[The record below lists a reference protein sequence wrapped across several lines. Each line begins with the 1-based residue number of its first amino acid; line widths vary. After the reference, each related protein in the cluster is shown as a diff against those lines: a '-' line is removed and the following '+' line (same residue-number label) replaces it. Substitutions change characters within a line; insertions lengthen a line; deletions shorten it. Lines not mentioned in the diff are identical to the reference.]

1 MEPGKKNYKKSF
13 RENNT
18 FRRLR
23 KRYIIAFLA
32 IAGSIILSEVLVQ
45 IYLNKQLNDSRVVN
59 LAGRQRMLSQKLTKE
74 ILLLQFDSTAT
85 LRSHRIREIKQ
96 VLDSWNA
103 THTGLMNGS
112 DSLMLSGEGNSMV
125 DSMYQIIQPHYEAI
139 NRSASQILIQLD
151 DSLNTPFEAFEGQT
165 AAVLLH
171 EPHFLSGM
179 DRIVLLYDQEAQ
191 QKVAWLKRLE
201 LILLFVALGILGF
214 EIAFIFIP
222 TTLEVKSVINDLL
235 ISEKKAKKYAE
246 EVSVLYNTLKKSHKD
261 LADINYALDQASV
274 FAKADKNGKIVYVS
288 NKFTQLTGFSHQELK
303 THITTFVESAVHEPG
318 FLQKAFAIVS
328 QGDIW
333 HDQIKLIRKD
343 GEGVWLDITIVP
355 VVNSRFEFIQ
365 FIVLCSDITDKKIAD
380 DYYRKLDK
388 QQFDEQIREQRMR
401 SSLILEGQEDE
412 RSRISKDIHDGIG
425 QLLTG
430 LKFQIE
436 AINFSDA
443 TKAEYKLSEL
453 KDLVKKIISEVRRVS
468 FFLTPGVLEDY
479 GLAPAVNKLVT
490 ETRKYTDTALLFNN
504 ITGFNMRLD
513 SRKEI
518 NLYRIIQEAVNNAIK
533 YAEANSIKISFY
545 HDKKKLTI
553 IIQDDGKGF
562 VTKDVLNLEDK
573 SKTQGLYN
581 MQERAMYAGGKIEIY
596 SKEGEGTNIYLQ
608 TPY

>member
-1 MEPGKKNYKKSF
+1 MEPGKENYKKSF

-32 IAGSIILSEVLVQ
+32 ITCAIILSEVLVQ
-45 IYLNKQLNDSRVVN
+45 VYLDKQVNDSRVVN

-74 ILLLQFDSTAT
+74 LLLLRFDSTKA
-85 LRSHRIREIKQ
+85 LRDIRIQEVRQ
-96 VLDSWNA
+96 VLDSWNI
-103 THTGLMNGS
+103 THTGLSAGS
-112 DSLMLSGEGNSMV
+112 DSLKLSGAGSATV
-125 DSMYQIIQPHYEAI
+125 DSIYNIIQSHYQAI
-139 NRSASQILIQLD
+139 NLNAAQILAQLK
-151 DSLNTPFEAFEGQT
+151 DSVSTPFEAFESEIST
-165 AAVLLH
+165 ILFH
-171 EPHFLSGM
+171 EPVFLSGM
-179 DRIVLLYDQEAQ
+179 DKIVLLYDQEAR

-222 TTLEVKSVINDLL
+222 TTLEVKSVINDLQ

-246 EVSVLYNTLKKSHKD
+246 EVSGLYNTLKKSHKD

-333 HDQIKLIRKD
+333 HDQIKLFRKD
-343 GEGVWLDITIVP
+343 GDSVWLDMTIVP

-388 QQFDEQIREQRMR
+388 QQFDEQIKEQRMR

-436 AINFSDA
+436 AINFSDP
-443 TKAEYKLSEL
+443 TKAEQKLSEL

-490 ETRKYTDTALLFNN
+490 ETRKYTHTALLFNN

>member
-1 MEPGKKNYKKSF
+1 MQKKEEIVSKANGN
-13 RENNT
+13 NNT
-18 FRRLR
+18 FKKLR
-23 KRYIIAFLA
+23 KLYIIAFLA
-32 IAGSIILSEVLVQ
+32 IAVPFLLSEILVQ
-45 IYLNKQLNDSRVVN
+45 EYLNHQVNDSRVIN
-59 LAGRQRMLSQKLTKE
+59 LAGRQRMLSQKLTKDV
-74 ILLLQFDSTAT
+74 LLL
-85 LRSHRIREIKQ
+85 RSDTT
-96 VLDSWNA
+96 LDSRTQRIHEINKSSTLWNT
-103 THTGLMNGS
+103 THEGLMNGV
-112 DSLMLSGEGNSMV
+112 DSLDLARAGEPEVIEIYKIIHPLNLGINNSLLKIREGLKANPLTSY
-125 DSMYQIIQPHYEAI
+125 DYFEKEIDIIL
-139 NRSASQILIQLD
+139 R
-151 DSLNTPFEAFEGQT
+151 
-165 AAVLLH
+165 H
-171 EPHFLSGM
+171 EPQYLASM
-179 DRIVLLYDQEAQ
+179 DELVFLYDAEARE
-191 QKVAWLKRLE
+191 KVAWLKKLE
-201 LILLFVALGILGF
+201 LILLVIAFGILVL
-214 EIAFIFIP
+214 EMIFIFVP
-222 TTLEVKSVINDLL
+222 TSREVKEVIKSLEF
-235 ISEKKAKKYAE
+235 SEKKARKYAE
-246 EVSVLYNTLKKSHKD
+246 EVSGLYNTLKKSHKD

-303 THITTFVESAVHEPG
+303 THITNFVDSTVHEPD
-318 FLQKAFAIVS
+318 FLKKAFEVVN

-333 HDQIKLIRKD
+333 HDQIRMVRKD
-343 GEGVWLDITIVP
+343 GEGVWLDMTIVP

-365 FIVLCSDITDKKIAD
+365 FIVLCSDITDKKVAD

-388 QQFDEQIREQRMR
+388 KNFDEQIKEQRMR

-436 AINFSDA
+436 AINFSDID
-443 TKAEYKLSEL
+443 KAEHKLSEL
-453 KDLVKKIISEVRRVS
+453 KDLVKRIISEVRRVS

-490 ETRKYTDTALLFNN
+490 ETRKYTNTELHFNN
-504 ITGFNMRLD
+504 ITDFNMRLD
-513 SRKEI
+513 PRKEI
-518 NLYRIIQEAVNNAIK
+518 NLYRIIQEAVNNSIK